1 MNYKLHSEAIKYV
14 GNKYENID
22 KDKAF
27 IMLHKSIKKLF
38 FETVQQITTIFN
50 IIIIIIKSAY

>member
-22 KDKAF
+22 KDARLL
-27 IMLHKSIKKLF
+27 IPWTTVNAYVKS
-38 FETVQQITTIFN
+38 N
-50 IIIIIIKSAY
+50 III

>member
-1 MNYKLHSEAIKYV
+1 
-14 GNKYENID
+14 
-22 KDKAF
+22 
-27 IMLHKSIKKLF
+27 MLQKSIKKLF